1 MKSPRLL
8 LIGTFP
14 HPRGG
19 ISVHLQRLKAATE
32 AAAMACSALD
42 ESRLSKP
49 DLANLRTMSPLA
61 YVRAVLKADV
71 VHIHTSHPLLRL
83 AHVFMA
89 RLLLRRVVV
98 TVHSLTA
105 PRRSAVARLSYRLA
119 SEIAHVSVF
128 VSEQVRAGLPG
139 RGPVIPA
146 FLPPDAQEER
156 VPAGLASWIRKQQAG
171 GRRVIVS
178 NASRLAQFQGEDLYG
193 LDTLIEL
200 FSSPEVR
207 ERFACLLL
215 VSSLDGGE
223 KYFAACSRRIASAG
237 ISPQFLLVS
246 EPIGFAGLLKLGDVF
261 IRATNTDGDALSV
274 REALWY
280 GKRVL
285 ASDCASRP
293 AGVTLFRSRDV
304 ADLRDKLLN
313 PSVQADVSS
322 RQDFARPLLELYRSL
337 NKTKLWR

>member
-19 ISVHLQRLKAATE
+19 ISVHLQRLKQAAE
-32 AAAMACSALD
+32 AAAMACSAID
-42 ESRLSKP
+42 ESRLGKP
-49 DLANLRTMSPLA
+49 DLPNLWAMSPLD
-61 YVRAVLKADV
+61 YVRALIAADV
-71 VHIHTSHPLLRL
+71 VHIHTSHPFLRL
-83 AHVFMA
+83 AHVLMA
-89 RLLLRRVVV
+89 RLLLRKVVV

-105 PRRSAVARLSYRLA
+105 PRRSAAARLSYRLA
-119 SEIAHVSVF
+119 SRLAHVSVF
-128 VSEQVRAGLPG
+128 VSEQVRAGLSG
-139 RGPVIPA
+139 GGPVIPA
-146 FLPPDAQEER
+146 FLPPAALEEGS
-156 VPAGLASWIRKQQAG
+156 PAGLASWIRKQQAE
-171 GRRVIVS
+171 GRRAIVS
-178 NASRLAQFQGEDLYG
+178 NASRLTKYQAEDLYG
-193 LDTLIEL
+193 LDMLIEC

-207 ERFACLLL
+207 ERFACLFL

-223 KYFAACSRRIASAG
+223 EYFAACSRRIVDAG

-246 EPIGFAGLLKLGDVF
+246 EPIGFAGLLKLADVF

-285 ASDCASRP
+285 GSDCASRP
-293 AGVTLFRSRDV
+293 AGVTLFRSRNV

-313 PSVQADVSS
+313 PSVQANVSS
-322 RQDFARPLLELYRSL
+322 GQDFARPLLELYRSL
-337 NKTKLWR
+337 NKTELWR